1 MVQSY
6 LSNEMKFY
14 RPTVLLISLLGSS
27 IMTASAICQGEVTAA
42 FGVIHR
48 FTEGEGPKLRFN
60 TLDDENGKPVYI
72 TDTTAEGLTISGS
85 SGVAICKGFYDYV
98 KSQGAGI
105 SSWTGKRFELPI
117 LPENQSQR
125 TKVVSPVKHHYYF
138 NVVTYGYTMPYWDW
152 PRWEKEIDWMALHGI
167 DMPLAL
173 AAHEAITARV
183 FKKLGLTDKEIA
195 DYFVGPAHLPW
206 MRMGNISGIDGPL
219 PEEWHTDQVA
229 LQHRILQRMR
239 SLGMT
244 PICPGF
250 SGFVPPTLKR
260 LYPDIKLVETHWGG
274 RFKNWMLSPDQRLFT
289 KIGKMFVMEWE
300 KEFGPCSHYLVDSF
314 NEMDVPFPP
323 HGTPERYQLLADYG
337 DKVYQSIKAGSPRAV
352 WVMQGWMFGYQRNI
366 WDPKSLEALVSK
378 VPNDKMLLLDLAV
391 DYNKNHWH
399 NGVNW
404 DYYKGFF
411 NKDWIYSV
419 IPNMGGKTG
428 MTGVLDFY
436 ANGHLEALNSPNR
449 GNLVGIGM
457 APEGFENNEVI
468 YELMADAGW
477 SDKPIDL
484 NAWLKNY
491 DICRYGDTD
500 KALDDYWKIIRKS
513 VYGTF
518 TDHPRFNWQF
528 RPGRVPKGSINTN
541 PEFYKAI
548 ESFASCANYFQ
559 SSNLYVSDLTEL
571 TAAYLGGKIELLI
584 QASEMA
590 MQDDDMDKAKQYEQE
605 IEALMLGMD
614 RLLASHPIHRLDV
627 WIDYARKHGSSEQL
641 KDYYEKNARR
651 LITIWGPPVDDYAA
665 KIWSGLIRDYYLP
678 RRKEYLKAK
687 FDPSIKI
694 DLPAWER
701 NWVEQNKGVS
711 AVKPYENP
719 VAAAQDLISRA
730 SKVSVDIV
738 KQPEGILIGTWKPGD
753 VGTDWKTISWTVS
766 PSDLKKSKAIRFTY
780 TKGTNKLDISEVNIE
795 MDGKI
800 IAKILQDGTTGTSNI
815 NNVYRFR
822 IPQEAQGNNSC
833 SITARVRTDGKADS
847 FGNVELI
854 PVSQ

>member
-1 MVQSY
+1 
-6 LSNEMKFY
+6 MKSS
-14 RPTVLLISLLGSS
+14 RLPSLLLIPLLAASSLLA
-27 IMTASAICQGEVTAA
+27 ASAITQREITAA
-42 FGVIHR
+42 SEVIKR
-48 FTEGEGPKLRFN
+48 FTDSEGPRLRIGGI
-60 TLDDENGKPVYI
+60 DSENGNPVYA
-72 TDTTAEGLTISGS
+72 TKTTEEGLTISGS

-117 LPENQSQR
+117 LPELTGKE
-125 TKVVSPVKHHYYF
+125 TKVVSPVKYHYYF

-173 AAHEAITARV
+173 VAHEAITARV
-183 FKKLGLTDKEIA
+183 FKKLGLSDKEISE
-195 DYFVGPAHLPW
+195 YFVGPAHLPW

-219 PEEWHTDQVA
+219 PEEWHKDQVA
-229 LQHRILQRMR
+229 LQHKILERMR

-250 SGFVPPTLKR
+250 SGFVPPAIKR
-260 LYPDIKLVETHWGG
+260 LYPDIKLVETHWAGS
-274 RFKNWMLSPDQRLFT
+274 FKNWMLSPDQKLFT

-323 HGTPERYQLLADYG
+323 HGTPERYKLLADYG
-337 DKVYQSIKAGSPRAV
+337 DKVYQSIKEGSPRAV

-378 VPNDKMLLLDLAV
+378 VPDDKMLLLDLAV
-391 DYNKNHWH
+391 DYNKNFWN
-399 NGVNW
+399 NGTNW
-404 DYYKGFF
+404 DFYKGFF

-449 GNLVGIGM
+449 GHLAGIGM

-484 NAWLKNY
+484 DAWLKNY

-500 KALDDYWKIIRKS
+500 KALDDYWKIIRQS
-513 VYGTF
+513 VYGSF

-528 RPGRVPKGSINTN
+528 RPGRIGKGSINTN
-541 PEFYKAI
+541 PEFYQAI
-548 ESFASCANYFQ
+548 ERFASCANDFRD
-559 SSNLYVSDLTEL
+559 SDLYVSDLTEL

-590 MQDDDMDKAKQYEQE
+590 MQDDNMDQAKRYEQE
-605 IEALMLGMD
+605 IEALMSGMD

-627 WIDYARKHGSSEQL
+627 WLNYARKHGSSQEL

-651 LITIWGPPVDDYAA
+651 LVTIWGPPIDDYAA

-687 FDPSIKI
+687 FDPSVKI

-701 NWVEQNKGVS
+701 DWVEKNRGVS
-711 AVKPYENP
+711 PVSPFEDP
-719 VAAAQDLISRA
+719 VAAARELIARA
-730 SKVSVDIV
+730 AKVSPDII
-738 KQPEGILIGTWKPGD
+738 KQPEGILIGTWNPET
-753 VGTDWKTISWTVS
+753 VGTEWKELSWSVS
-766 PSDLKKSKAIRFTY
+766 PSALKQAKALRFSY
-780 TKGTNKLDISEVNIE
+780 TKGTNKLEISHVRIE
-795 MDGKI
+795 MDGNTVADI
-800 IAKILQDGTTGTSNI
+800 QQNGTTGIENI

-822 IPQEAQGNNSC
+822 IPQDAQGNNSC
-833 SITARVRTDGKADS
+833 RIIARVRSDGQADS
-847 FGNVELI
+847 RGNVELI
-854 PVSQ
+854 PISQ